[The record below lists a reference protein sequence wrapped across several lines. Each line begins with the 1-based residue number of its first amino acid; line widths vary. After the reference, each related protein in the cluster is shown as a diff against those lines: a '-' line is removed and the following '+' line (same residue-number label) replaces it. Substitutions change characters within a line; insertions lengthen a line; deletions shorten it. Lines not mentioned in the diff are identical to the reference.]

1 MIDNKSNVNVA
12 KQGNPLDE
20 VIKTILKSQAKS
32 CVLADKKLK
41 EIENNEK

>member
-1 MIDNKSNVNVA
+1 MIEENTLIEAD
-12 KQGNPLDE
+12 KQENPLDA

-41 EIENNEK
+41 EIEKNEK